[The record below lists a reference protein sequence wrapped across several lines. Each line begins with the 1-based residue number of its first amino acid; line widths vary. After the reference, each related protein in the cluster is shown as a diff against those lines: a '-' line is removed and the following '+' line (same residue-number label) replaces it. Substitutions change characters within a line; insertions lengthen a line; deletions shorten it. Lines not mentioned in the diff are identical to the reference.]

1 MTAARR
7 LHTRLRR
14 VASTLGE
21 ESVSL
26 DELARLHGPALQ
38 GSLLVLVSAPCALP
52 IPGVGNVLGVTLI
65 LMALSIWRGRD
76 FSELPSRV
84 ATLRLSAAWARRVLQ
99 MLALFHGLAS
109 RWSRQ
114 RLGRLTELRARSWLA
129 WKVGLMGAVIFL
141 PVPFG
146 NVLPALAVS
155 VLGLGVAHRDGA
167 AVLLSALLALAS
179 VAYVIGLCAGAW
191 LWMWTPLQAWWA

>member
-1 MTAARR
+1 MNAARR
-7 LHTRLRR
+7 LHARLSR

-38 GSLLVLVSAPCALP
+38 GSLLVLVAAPCALP

-65 LMALSIWRGRD
+65 LMALAIWHGRD
-76 FSELPSRV
+76 FSELPTRV
-84 ATLRLSAAWARRVLQ
+84 AALRLSAHWARRVLQ
-99 MLALFHGLAS
+99 MLALFHALAG
-109 RWSRQ
+109 RWSRR
-114 RLGRLTELRARSWLA
+114 RLCRLTELRTRSWLA
-129 WKVGLMGAVIFL
+129 WKIGLMGAVIFL
-141 PVPFG
+141 PIPFG

-167 AVLLSALLALAS
+167 AVLLSAVLALAS
-179 VAYVIGLCAGAW
+179 VAYAIALVAGVGLW
-191 LWMWTPLQAWWA
+191 LWAPLQAWLA